1 MFETSFS
8 HSSAT
13 PIPPNLSIE
22 NGVSVMHDF
31 ETMIKLSPDTRGCK
45 PVQPTNGYARTNGTR
60 CTDNMQFWE
69 VEDDLPF
76 IPKKLW
82 AGGVKYKAE
91 FVPLADGCD
100 IIIHAPG
107 GFNSTNHWRL
117 IRDAMPD
124 GADAHL
130 ERTQSKDML
139 HADTAGSGWY
149 VQIVADACCSRT
161 YAGFVK
167 GFLKNTISQ
176 LQQRFIETLESAQQ
190 QQQRQ
195 QRQQGQKQRPQPP
208 RRPTMG
214 RRNSSVL

>member
-22 NGVSVMHDF
+22 NGVSLMHDF

-45 PVQPTNGYARTNGTR
+45 PAQPTNGYARTNGTKD
-60 CTDNMQFWE
+60 TDRMQFWE

-91 FVPLADGCD
+91 FMPLADGCD
-100 IIIHAPG
+100 IIVHAPG

-117 IRDAMPD
+117 IRDAMPE
-124 GADAHL
+124 GVNGGL
-130 ERTQSKDML
+130 ERIPSKDML
-139 HADTAGSGWY
+139 HADTHGSGWY
-149 VQIVADACCSRT
+149 VQIFADACCSRT

-176 LQQRFIETLESAQQ
+176 LQHRFIETLKSVQQ
-190 QQQRQ
+190 QQQQ
-195 QRQQGQKQRPQPP
+195 KQGQNQQPRPP